1 MASTSKN
8 KSLKAALA
16 LGGGLVTVGLMA
28 AMLTDDDGPPEDVVD
43 GVQSTMN
50 GLVDRAGGAVAA
62 MAASVGE
69 AVKSSL
75 GGVLKTSAPAPSKTK
90 KAKKR
95 KTKTKA
101 AAKARKARKREAKAA
116 RAAAPVTPPKPRA
129 APVREEPVPEAAPPV
144 VDASVPYAAG
154 ARVEALWAGTWY
166 GAVVEEL
173 HADGSYEVEWTDA
186 PDVFN
191 TVAAADVR
199 AVPPPPEAEAE
210 AAPAFEEEEASPAAE
225 QPAPAP
231 LAAEDDENG
240 EEEPEAAPA
249 AADDEGEEAPAEE
262 EAPEA
267 TNDAGDANV
276 QGLLDGAAPRVVVDM
291 LLANESF
298 KIAFDQDN
306 PKRPDSA
313 SYKRYEAYKAA
324 TCGEQ
329 VLELGGSKS
338 DVLHD
343 YKKGFLKVTR
353 CPAMIAYDLDRD
365 AVEER
370 EAPPAAGRP
379 ARRAPKRDLFV
390 AESATVDNKKLKG
403 AE

>member
-1 MASTSKN
+1 MASTSK

-28 AMLTDDDGPPEDVVD
+28 AMMTDDDGPPEDVVD

-50 GLVDRAGGAVAA
+50 GLVDKAGGAVAA

-75 GGVLKTSAPAPSKTK
+75 GGVLKTAAPAK

-101 AAKARKARKREAKAA
+101 AAKARKARKAAKKA
-116 RAAAPVTPPKPRA
+116 AAAPVTPPKKT
-129 APVREEPVPEAAPPV
+129 APVRDEPVVPETPPPAVVEAPTHAFAV
-144 VDASVPYAAG
+144 G
-154 ARVEALWAGTWY
+154 ANVEALWAGTWY

-173 HADGSYEVEWTDA
+173 HGDGSYEVEWTDT
-186 PDVFN
+186 PNVFN

-199 AVPPPPEAEAE
+199 PAAEEDEPAPEAEEE
-210 AAPAFEEEEASPAAE
+210 AAPAAE
-225 QPAPAP
+225 LPAPAP
-231 LAAEDDENG
+231 
-240 EEEPEAAPA
+240 PA
-249 AADDEGEEAPAEE
+249 AADDEGEEEPQEEQEPEAAPAPEEDEAAPPTPAEGGEEAPAEE
-262 EAPEA
+262 EEPAAAAADDE
-267 TNDAGDANV
+267 V

-298 KIAFDQDN
+298 KIAFAQDN

-313 SYKRYEAYKAA
+313 SYERYEAYKAA
-324 TCGEQ
+324 TCGSD

-365 AVEER
+365 AVQ
-370 EAPPAAGRP
+370 EAPVSGRP
-379 ARRAPKRDLFV
+379 ARRAPKRELFV

>member
-1 MASTSKN
+1 MASTSK

-50 GLVDRAGGAVAA
+50 GLVDKAGGAVAA

-75 GGVLKTSAPAPSKTK
+75 GGVLKTAAPAAK

-95 KTKTKA
+95 RTKTKA
-101 AAKARKARKREAKAA
+101 AAKARKARKAAKKA
-116 RAAAPVTPPKPRA
+116 AAAPVTPPKKT
-129 APVREEPVPEAAPPV
+129 APARDEPVVPEAPPPAV
-144 VDASVPYAAG
+144 VEAFAAG
-154 ARVEALWAGTWY
+154 ARVEALWAGSWY

-173 HADGSYEVEWTDA
+173 HGDGSYEVEWTDT
-186 PDVFN
+186 PNVFN

-210 AAPAFEEEEASPAAE
+210 AAPAAE
-225 QPAPAP
+225 PPAPAP
-231 LAAEDDENG
+231 
-240 EEEPEAAPA
+240 PA
-249 AADDEGEEAPAEE
+249 AADDEGEEEQEPEAAPAPEEDE
-262 EAPEA
+262 EAAPPA
-267 TNDAGDANV
+267 PAADDAGGAEDV

-298 KIAFDQDN
+298 KIAFAQEN

-313 SYKRYEAYKAA
+313 SWTRYEAYKAA
-324 TCGEQ
+324 TCGDQ

-343 YKKGFLKVTR
+343 YKKGFLRVTR

-365 AVEER
+365 AVAPEE
-370 EAPPAAGRP
+370 PVTTGRP
-379 ARRAPKRDLFV
+379 ARRAPKRELFV

>member
-1 MASTSKN
+1 MSGSSK

-28 AMLTDDDGPPEDVVD
+28 AMMNDEDGPPEDVVD

-50 GLVDRAGGAVAA
+50 GLVDKAGGAVAA

-75 GGVLKTSAPAPSKTK
+75 GGVLKTAAPAK

-101 AAKARKARKREAKAA
+101 AAKARKARKAAKKA
-116 RAAAPVTPPKPRA
+116 AAAPVTPPKKT
-129 APVREEPVPEAAPPV
+129 APVRDEPVVPETPPPAVVEAPTHAFAV
-144 VDASVPYAAG
+144 G
-154 ARVEALWAGTWY
+154 ANVEALWAGTWY

-173 HADGSYEVEWTDA
+173 HGDGSYEVEWTDT

-199 AVPPPPEAEAE
+199 ALSDDVAPAAATTEAEAE
-210 AAPAFEEEEASPAAE
+210 EPAPAAEEAALAAEPAEEEA
-225 QPAPAP
+225 PAPPAP
-231 LAAEDDENG
+231 
-240 EEEPEAAPA
+240 
-249 AADDEGEEAPAEE
+249 ADDEGEEEPEEEQEPEAADGEAPAAE

-267 TNDAGDANV
+267 APEGGEDI

-291 LLANESF
+291 LLANASF
-298 KIAFDQDN
+298 KIAFAQDN

-313 SYKRYEAYKAA
+313 SYERYEAYKAA
-324 TCGEQ
+324 TCGDQ

-365 AVEER
+365 AVAE
-370 EAPPAAGRP
+370 PVSGRP
-379 ARRAPKRDLFV
+379 ARRAPKRELFV